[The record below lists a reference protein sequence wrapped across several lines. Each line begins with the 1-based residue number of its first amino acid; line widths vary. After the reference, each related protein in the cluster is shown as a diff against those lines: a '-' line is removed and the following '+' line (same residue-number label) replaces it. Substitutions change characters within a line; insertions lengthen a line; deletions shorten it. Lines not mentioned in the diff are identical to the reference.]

1 MIRSTHR
8 RGRHKVFIGMA
19 PGVGKTCRMLQEGR
33 EALREGTDVVIGLLE
48 THGRQETARQAEGL
62 EQIPRKRIRYQEV
75 ELEEMDVGAVLAR
88 HPQLV
93 LVDELAHTNVPGSER
108 EKRWQDVEM
117 LLLSGLDVYST
128 LNIQHLESLN
138 DLVAELTGVVVRERI
153 PNRVLE
159 LADEVVL
166 VDVTPETLQ
175 ERLREGKVYAPEKV
189 GQALTHFFQRR
200 HLVALRELSLREV
213 ADRVENDILPA
224 LTPLRERVLVCLA
237 NYHTSKRLLRRAA
250 RLAAAMDAP
259 LLALTVQDPS
269 RFLSRAESLIQ
280 EECRQLCEDVGGTF
294 LSEESAEIL
303 PTIAR
308 VAQERRITQIV
319 LGQTMRSRLKALFR
333 RPLSERLQHQLRG
346 QSIDLHL
353 ISEGLPTQAQVDI
366 GP

>member
-1 MIRSTHR
+1 
-8 RGRHKVFIGMA
+8 
-19 PGVGKTCRMLQEGR
+19 
-33 EALREGTDVVIGLLE
+33 
-48 THGRQETARQAEGL
+48 
-62 EQIPRKRIRYQEV
+62 
-75 ELEEMDVGAVLAR
+75 
-88 HPQLV
+88 
-93 LVDELAHTNVPGSER
+93 
-108 EKRWQDVEM
+108 M
-117 LLLSGLDVYST
+117 LLLSGIDVYST

-175 ERLREGKVYAPEKV
+175 ERLKEGKVYAPEKV
-189 GQALTHFFQRR
+189 GQALANFFQRR

-224 LTPLRERVLVCLA
+224 ITPLRERVMVCLA
-237 NYHTSKRLLRRAA
+237 NHHTSKRLLRRAA

-259 LLALTVQDPS
+259 LLMLTVQDPN
-269 RFLSRAESLIQ
+269 RFLSREESLIQ

-294 LSEESAEIL
+294 LREESAEIL

-308 VAQERRITQIV
+308 VAQEKRITQIV
-319 LGQTMRSRLKALFR
+319 LGQTMRSRFKALLR

-346 QSIDLHL
+346 LSIDLHL
-353 ISEGLPTQAQVDI
+353 ISEGLPAQ
-366 GP
+366 PANEAEP